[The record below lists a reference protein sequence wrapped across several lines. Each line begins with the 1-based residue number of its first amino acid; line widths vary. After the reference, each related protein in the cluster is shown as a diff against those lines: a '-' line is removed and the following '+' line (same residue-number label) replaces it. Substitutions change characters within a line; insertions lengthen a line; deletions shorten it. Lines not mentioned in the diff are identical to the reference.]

1 MRSCNCYRIWR
12 PNANPKEQAMKKK
25 VRKTLKDIHRLHQN
39 LMGLLH
45 RDPGNPSGNYK
56 VSIEVRDN
64 NDLLLNIAS
73 LLEVCVF
80 ALDGNG
86 MLLSPNHQNV
96 TKHDSVCRVLELVLN
111 ILPHSQMDFMDYVTE
126 KLNGLDKAK
135 TKSSKNQHL

>member
-1 MRSCNCYRIWR
+1 
-12 PNANPKEQAMKKK
+12 MKKK
-25 VRKTLKDIHRLHQN
+25 KLKTLNEIHKLHQN
-39 LMGLLH
+39 LVGLLKL
-45 RDPGNPSGNYK
+45 DSGYSSGNYN
-56 VSIEVRDN
+56 VFIEVKDN
-64 NDLLLNIAS
+64 NDLMLNITS

-86 MLLSPNHQNV
+86 MLLSPNNQNV

-135 TKSSKNQHL
+135 TKSFKINTYEPERRKTDQ

>member
-1 MRSCNCYRIWR
+1 
-12 PNANPKEQAMKKK
+12 MKKK
-25 VRKTLKDIHRLHQN
+25 KLKTFNDIHKLHQN
-39 LMGLLH
+39 LMRLLKQ
-45 RDPGNPSGNYK
+45 DPANPLGNHK
-56 VSIEVRDN
+56 VFLEVKDN

-86 MLLSPNHQNV
+86 MLLSPNNQNV

-126 KLNGLDKAK
+126 KLNGLDNAK
-135 TKSSKNQHL
+135 TKSSE

>member
-1 MRSCNCYRIWR
+1 MTTLKIQ
-12 PNANPKEQAMKKK
+12 PMKKK
-25 VRKTLKDIHRLHQN
+25 KLKTLNDIHKLHQN
-39 LMGLLH
+39 LVGLLKQ
-45 RDPGNPSGNYK
+45 DSGYSSENFK

-86 MLLSPNHQNV
+86 MLLSPNNQNV

-126 KLNGLDKAK
+126 KLNRLNNAK
-135 TKSSKNQHL
+135 TKSSE

>member
-1 MRSCNCYRIWR
+1 
-12 PNANPKEQAMKKK
+12 MKKK
-25 VRKTLKDIHRLHQN
+25 KLKTLNDIHKLHQN
-39 LMGLLH
+39 LVGLLKQ
-45 RDPGNPSGNYK
+45 DSGYSSENFK

-86 MLLSPNHQNV
+86 MLLSPNNQNV
-96 TKHDSVCRVLELVLN
+96 TKHDSVSRVLEVVLN

-126 KLNGLDKAK
+126 KLNRLNNAK
-135 TKSSKNQHL
+135 TKSSE

>member
-1 MRSCNCYRIWR
+1 
-12 PNANPKEQAMKKK
+12 MKKK
-25 VRKTLKDIHRLHQN
+25 KLKTLKEIRKRHRN
-39 LMGLLH
+39 LMGLLKQ
-45 RDPGNPSGNYK
+45 DPANPLGNHK
-56 VSIEVRDN
+56 VFLEVKDN

-86 MLLSPNHQNV
+86 MLLSPNNQNV

-126 KLNGLDKAK
+126 KLNGLDHTK

>member
-1 MRSCNCYRIWR
+1 
-12 PNANPKEQAMKKK
+12 MKKK
-25 VRKTLKDIHRLHQN
+25 KLKTLNNIHKLHQN
-39 LMGLLH
+39 LMGLLKQ
-45 RDPGNPSGNYK
+45 DPSNPLGNHK

-86 MLLSPNHQNV
+86 MLLSPNNQNV
-96 TKHDSVCRVLELVLN
+96 TKHDSVSRVLELVLN

-126 KLNGLDKAK
+126 KLNRLNNAK
-135 TKSSKNQHL
+135 TKSSE

>member
-1 MRSCNCYRIWR
+1 
-12 PNANPKEQAMKKK
+12 MKKK
-25 VRKTLKDIHRLHQN
+25 KLKTFNDIHKLHQN
-39 LMGLLH
+39 LMGLLKQ
-45 RDPGNPSGNYK
+45 DPSNPLGNHK
-56 VSIEVRDN
+56 VSLEVRDN

-86 MLLSPNHQNV
+86 MLLSPNNQNV

-126 KLNGLDKAK
+126 KLNGLNNAK
-135 TKSSKNQHL
+135 TKSSE

>member
-1 MRSCNCYRIWR
+1 MTTLKIQ
-12 PNANPKEQAMKKK
+12 PMKKK
-25 VRKTLKDIHRLHQN
+25 KLKTLNDIHKLHQN
-39 LMGLLH
+39 LVGLLKQ
-45 RDPGNPSGNYK
+45 DSGYSSENFK

-86 MLLSPNHQNV
+86 MLLSPNNQNV
-96 TKHDSVCRVLELVLN
+96 TKHDSVSRVLELVLN

-126 KLNGLDKAK
+126 KLNRLNNAK
-135 TKSSKNQHL
+135 TKSSE